1 MGQIQHIQISHQ
13 DECPHIEK
21 LTNSVYKNCIK
32 THQSEQRPRN
42 SSQIKC
48 KAPLIP
54 QLSKSLVLIKQ
65 CNLFL
70 MTLFASKTGI
80 KKKKKKGPLYYP
92 PPTPYILIDPPF
104 MISSQL

>member
-1 MGQIQHIQISHQ
+1 MGQIQHIQISHR

-32 THQSEQRPRN
+32 THQSEQRPPN

-54 QLSKSLVLIKQ
+54 LITQLSKSLVLIKQ

-70 MTLFASKTGI
+70 MTLFAFETGI
-80 KKKKKKGPLYYP
+80 KKKKKKKGPLYYP
-92 PPTPYILIDPPF
+92 PPLH
-104 MISSQL
+104 SH

>member
-1 MGQIQHIQISHQ
+1 MGQIQHIQISHR

-32 THQSEQRPRN
+32 THQSEQRPPN
-42 SSQIKC
+42 SSQTKC

-54 QLSKSLVLIKQ
+54 LITQLSKSLVLIKQ

-80 KKKKKKGPLYYP
+80 KKKEKEGPSLLP
-92 PPTPYILIDPPF
+92 PPHPLH
-104 MISSQL
+104 SH